1 MWRVKGAKMKKND
14 QSFSDWNGEKLKSQR
29 KDLNLS
35 QIDMAKRLGLSERGY
50 RCYETDKYRIPLSVK
65 YAVLYW
71 TEAKKAEKVAKNI
84 KNFDED
90 ARPLTKHEKERIWKL
105 CNAIDHTLG
114 EADKRQDEI
123 WVSRLLDQSNREM
136 TMLLQKAG

>member
-1 MWRVKGAKMKKND
+1 MKKND
-14 QSFSDWNGEKLKSQR
+14 QSFSDWSGEKLKSQR

-50 RCYETDKYRIPLSVK
+50 RCYETNKYRIPLSVK

-84 KNFDED
+84 KNFDEE
-90 ARPLTKHEKERIWKL
+90 AKPLTKYEKERIWKL
-105 CNAIDHTLG
+105 CNAIDNTLG

>member
-1 MWRVKGAKMKKND
+1 MKKSD
-14 QSFSDWNGEKLKSQR
+14 SSYSDWTGEILKDHRQQLR
-29 KDLNLS
+29 LS
-35 QIDMAKRLGLSERGY
+35 QIDMAKKLGLSERGY
-50 RCYETDKYRIPLSVK
+50 RCYESNQNRIPLAVK
-65 YAVLYW
+65 FAVLYHAD
-71 TEAKKAEKVAKNI
+71 TKKDEKASKEV
-84 KNFDED
+84 KNFDESTK
-90 ARPLTKHEKERIWKL
+90 PLTKYEKERIWKL

>member
-1 MWRVKGAKMKKND
+1 MKKND
-14 QSFSDWNGEKLKSQR
+14 QSFSDWNGEKLKKHR
-29 KDLNLS
+29 KDRNLS

-71 TEAKKAEKVAKNI
+71 TDAKKAEKASKSI
-84 KNFDED
+84 KEFDED
-90 ARPLTKHEKERIWKL
+90 TKPLTKYEKERIWKL

-114 EADKRQDEI
+114 EADKRKDEI

>member
-14 QSFSDWNGEKLKSQR
+14 QSFSDWSGEKLKSQR

-84 KNFDED
+84 KNFDEE

>member
-1 MWRVKGAKMKKND
+1 MKKSDN
-14 QSFSDWNGEKLKSQR
+14 SYSDWTGEILKDHRQQLR
-29 KDLNLS
+29 LS
-35 QIDMAKRLGLSERGY
+35 QIDMAKKLGLSERGY
-50 RCYETDKYRIPLSVK
+50 RCYESNQNRIPLAVK
-65 YAVLYW
+65 FAVLYHAA
-71 TEAKKAEKVAKNI
+71 TKKDEKASKEV
-84 KNFDED
+84 KNFDESTK
-90 ARPLTKHEKERIWKL
+90 PLTKYEKERIWKL

>member
-1 MWRVKGAKMKKND
+1 MKKND
-14 QSFSDWNGEKLKSQR
+14 QSFSDWSGEKLKSQR

-50 RCYETDKYRIPLSVK
+50 RCYETNKYRIPLSVK

-84 KNFDED
+84 KNFDEN
-90 ARPLTKHEKERIWKL
+90 AKPLTKYEKERIWKL
-105 CNAIDHTLG
+105 CNAIDNTLG

-136 TMLLQKAG
+136 TMLLQKAS

>member
-1 MWRVKGAKMKKND
+1 MKKNEE
-14 QSFSDWNGEKLKSQR
+14 SFSDWSGEKLKKHRS
-29 KDLNLS
+29 KLNLS
-35 QIDMAKRLGLSERGY
+35 QIEMAKKIGLSERGY

-71 TEAKKAEKVAKNI
+71 TEAKKAEKAVKELKEYDDGI
-84 KNFDED
+84 K
-90 ARPLTKHEKERIWKL
+90 PLTKYEKERVWKL

-114 EADKRQDEI
+114 EANKRQDEL

-136 TMLLQKAG
+136 TMLLQKAV